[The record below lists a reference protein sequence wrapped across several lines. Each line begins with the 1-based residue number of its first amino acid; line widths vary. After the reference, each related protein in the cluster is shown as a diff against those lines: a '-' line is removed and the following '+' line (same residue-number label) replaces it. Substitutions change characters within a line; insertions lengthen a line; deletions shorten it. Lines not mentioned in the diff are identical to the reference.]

1 MAAYPRP
8 ETVPVGVLAS
18 MLAGPSQVLNEF
30 FHLSIQGSW
39 KWLFF
44 AGRPASVR
52 LRAAGS

>member
-1 MAAYPRP
+1 MAVYPRP